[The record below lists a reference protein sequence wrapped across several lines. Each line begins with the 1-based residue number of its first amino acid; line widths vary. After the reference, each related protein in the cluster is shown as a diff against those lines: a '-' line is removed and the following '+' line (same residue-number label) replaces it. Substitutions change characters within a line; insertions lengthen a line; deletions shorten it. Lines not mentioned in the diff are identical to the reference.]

1 MNELKLSVDE
11 LQFDAVEQYVRS
23 KSQGAQVFFS
33 GTPRDYR
40 NDDKVLSLSFDAY
53 EEMALSELK
62 KIQMDAIK
70 RFDLYVALIHHRLGI
85 CAMHQHAIIVGVGAP
100 HRKEAF
106 EACEWIMDEVK
117 SKVPIWKKET
127 MENGA
132 EWVTP
137 HP

>member
-1 MNELKLSVDE
+1 MNELKLSFDE
-11 LQFDAVEQYVRS
+11 LQFDAIERHVRS

-33 GTPRDYR
+33 GTPRDYK
-40 NDDKVLSLSFDAY
+40 NDCKVLSLAFEAY
-53 EEMALSELK
+53 EEMAISELE
-62 KIQMDAIK
+62 KIQLEAIE
-70 RFDLYVALIHHRLGI
+70 RFDLHVALIHHRLGI
-85 CAMHQHAIIVGVGAP
+85 CAINQHAIIVGVGAP

-106 EACEWIMDEVK
+106 DACVWIMDEVK